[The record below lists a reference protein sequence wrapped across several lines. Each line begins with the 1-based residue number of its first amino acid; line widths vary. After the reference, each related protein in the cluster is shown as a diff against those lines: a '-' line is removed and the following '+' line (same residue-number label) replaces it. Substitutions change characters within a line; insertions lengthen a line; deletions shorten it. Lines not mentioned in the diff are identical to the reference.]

1 MCIRVDFIA
10 KCGQDCGLCR
20 VKCHCPYV
28 INENVSTGELDMW
41 MCLKVAE
48 ESSDELAIR
57 NLEFGGWRKWGED
70 GASPKEPLLPPR
82 QKF

>member
-1 MCIRVDFIA
+1 
-10 KCGQDCGLCR
+10 
-20 VKCHCPYV
+20 
-28 INENVSTGELDMW
+28 MW